1 MRAEEHDSRMKQ
13 MAEEQA
19 SRMKQIEQLLVRG
32 AKMLVSNQEAN
43 RDTDRRISALLNA
56 QLKTEQKLVE
66 TDGRISALVD
76 AQLKTEQKL
85 AELAEAQK
93 TTEQKLQNLLDS
105 LGKSSNG
112 H

>member
-1 MRAEEHDSRMKQ
+1 MTQIAEEH
-13 MAEEQA
+13 A
-19 SRMKQIEQLLVRG
+19 SRIKEIEQLLVRG

-43 RDTDRRISALLNA
+43 RDTDRRISAL
-56 QLKTEQKLVE
+56 
-66 TDGRISALVD
+66 VD

-85 AELAEAQK
+85 GELAEAQK